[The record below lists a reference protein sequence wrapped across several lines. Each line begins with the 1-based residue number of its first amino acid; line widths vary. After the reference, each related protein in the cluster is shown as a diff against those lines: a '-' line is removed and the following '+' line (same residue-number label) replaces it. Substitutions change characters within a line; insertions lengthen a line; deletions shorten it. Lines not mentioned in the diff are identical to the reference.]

1 MEYTRLRRNLAGVI
15 RLAPTPSG
23 FLHLGNLVNFE
34 LVNRLAQ
41 DLSLKLLLRIDDA
54 DAGRLRE
61 QYTTDIYRVLEFL
74 DIQPDFTSAS
84 QLERTAVYWDA
95 LKDLAAQGAPLF
107 VCTCSRTQMPNRRC
121 EAGCDRTLAEF
132 SATSGEDRVRLRYE
146 TEDVTLWGREHPSY
160 HLVSCVDDRDY
171 GVTHV
176 VRGDDL
182 KPSTQIH
189 KNLNTYLG
197 HNVRFAHHELLLDN
211 QGNKLSKSHGTDQLE
226 LTSDLKDAV
235 NATADRLISG
245 VLAQFS

>member
-23 FLHLGNLVNFE
+23 FLHFGNLVNFQLVTQVANE
-34 LVNRLAQ
+34 L
-41 DLSLKLLLRIDDA
+41 DLKLLLRIDDA

-61 QYTTDIYRVLEFL
+61 QYITDIYRVLEFL
-74 DIQPDFTSAS
+74 YIQPDITSTS
-84 QLERTAVYWDA
+84 QLERRTVYWDA
-95 LKDLAAQGAPLF
+95 LNDLAAQGAPLF

-121 EAGCDRTLAEF
+121 EAGCNRTLAEF

-146 TEDVTLWGREHPSY
+146 TEDATLWGREHPSY
-160 HLVSCVDDRDY
+160 HLVSCVDDREY

-182 KPSTQIH
+182 IPSTQIH
-189 KNLNTYLG
+189 TYLNAYLG
-197 HNVRFAHHELLLDN
+197 HSVKFAHHELLLDA
-211 QGNKLSKSHGTDQLE
+211 QGNKLSKSQGTDQLE
-226 LTSDLKDAV
+226 LTNDLKDSV
-235 NATADRLISG
+235 KATADRLISG